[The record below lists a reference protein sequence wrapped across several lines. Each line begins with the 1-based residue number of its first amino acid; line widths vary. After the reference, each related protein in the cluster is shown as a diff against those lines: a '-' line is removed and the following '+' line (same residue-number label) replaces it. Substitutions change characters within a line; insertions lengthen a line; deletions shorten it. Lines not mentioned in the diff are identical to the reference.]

1 MSLCCRCNT
10 RECWAGSSLYC
21 FECYREMTNKEN
33 HIPKNLVNKEYEY
46 ARQEMLIPKN
56 LKEKKVPKK
65 VLGEIKKSECK
76 KYRLVF
82 FTGRATESFN
92 TKKVKNRVI
101 VVNSPKKKNVQL
113 SLFIDEENLI
123 AYFPE
128 DVYANYVEIVRK
140 YFKKN

>member
-1 MSLCCRCNT
+1 M
-10 RECWAGSSLYC
+10 
-21 FECYREMTNKEN
+21 
-33 HIPKNLVNKEYEY
+33 NKEYEY

-82 FTGRATESFN
+82 FTGRAKESFN